1 MKKLL
6 FPLLIA
12 GVCFNAQKIEIA
24 ASYGAPSVYGIAY
37 ELAPAITL
45 ALLPGTSSI
54 SPSSNGVAAF
64 GVMMYSK
71 NMNWRYGIDVTNEFF
86 GKTESVSKQN
96 ITSILP
102 KIDYFWLR
110 KNKLGLYSGG
120 SIGVNF
126 ASTTYVNKDTKKEN
140 KDSSTGFGFNVVPI
154 GLRYG
159 GDLSVFVETN
169 IGMKGIAQAGVSYRF

>member
-12 GVCFNAQKIEIA
+12 GASLNAQKIEIA
-24 ASYGAPSVYGIAY
+24 ASYGTPSVYGTAY
-37 ELAPAITL
+37 DLGSAIVGSLSDTK
-45 ALLPGTSSI
+45 
-54 SPSSNGVAAF
+54 SPSSNGVAAL
-64 GVMMYSK
+64 GVMVYSK

-86 GKTESVSKQN
+86 GKTESVSKQS

-102 KIDYFWLR
+102 KVDYFWLR

-126 ASTTYVNKDTKKEN
+126 TSTTYVNKNNKKEN

-169 IGMKGIAQAGVSYRF
+169 IGMKGIAQAGVAYRF